1 MCIKK
6 NSFFVLETLR
16 EAIFSDEIILKY
28 RMNKTDF
35 SRKRKQPFGGMLLF
49 MVNFLKKSLVI
60 EIDSFVNFL
69 NSKSNLIS
77 VKKFTK
83 SAFVQKRLKIN
94 PAVFKYLSQVIIENT
109 YIESNTTINRFYGFR
124 ILGVDGSKLTLPNTE
139 ELKNEFGESKNQ
151 TNTGVVQARIS
162 VLYDVLNLLVLD
174 SEMDNLKRC
183 ERTLALR
190 HSIQWRKN
198 DLIIYDRGYPSYDFK
213 YEHIKAEIDYLIR
226 VKTSHSK
233 IVQCFVDSGEKSIV
247 TEIYPQEK
255 HSFIG
260 KDYNKNSPLKV
271 RLVRIDLPSGE
282 VEVLMTSLLDS
293 EKYPT
298 KIFKEL
304 YFMRW
309 GVETFYDELK
319 NKLKV
324 GCFTGYSKISILQDF
339 FCAIF
344 ISNLQSIIVNDL
356 QDELNLKNHKT
367 KLNYKINGN
376 LSYGFLKNRVLE
388 LLIKEASLE
397 NIFKELQDLFIQN
410 TIPIRPNRNNIRNVG
425 KYSNRIKPQV
435 LKNQKDA
442 M

>member
-1 MCIKK
+1 MYKK

-16 EAIFSDEIILKY
+16 EAIFSDQIILEY

-35 SRKRKQPFGGMLLF
+35 SRRRKQPFGGMLLF

-83 SAFVQKRLKIN
+83 SAFVQKRMKIN

-109 YIESNTTINRFYGFR
+109 YIESNTTIKRFYGFR
-124 ILGVDGSKLTLPNTE
+124 ILSVDGSKLTLPNTE

-190 HSIQWRKN
+190 HSIQWKKN

-233 IVQCFVDSGEKSIV
+233 IVQCFVDSEEKSIV
-247 TEIYPQEK
+247 TEIFPQEK
-255 HSFIG
+255 HSFTG

-309 GVETFYDELK
+309 GIETFYDELK

-410 TIPIRPNRNNIRNVG
+410 TIPIRPNRNNKRNVG
-425 KYSNRIKPQV
+425 KYRARIKPQV

-442 M
+442 I

>member
-1 MCIKK
+1 MYKK

-16 EAIFSDEIILKY
+16 EAIFSDEIILEY

-35 SRKRKQPFGGMLLF
+35 SRRRKQPFGGMLLF

-83 SAFVQKRLKIN
+83 SAFVQKRMKIN
-94 PAVFKYLSQVIIENT
+94 PSVFKYLSQVIIENT
-109 YIESNTTINRFYGFR
+109 YIESNTTIKRFYGFR
-124 ILGVDGSKLTLPNTE
+124 ILSVDGSKLTLPNTE

-190 HSIQWRKN
+190 HSIQWKKN

-410 TIPIRPNRNNIRNVG
+410 TIPIRPNRNNKRNVG
-425 KYSNRIKPQV
+425 KYRARIKPQV

-442 M
+442 I

>member
-1 MCIKK
+1 
-6 NSFFVLETLR
+6 
-16 EAIFSDEIILKY
+16 
-28 RMNKTDF
+28 MNKTDF
-35 SRKRKQPFGGMLLF
+35 SRRRKQPFGGMLLF

-69 NSKSNLIS
+69 NSKSNLTS

-83 SAFVQKRLKIN
+83 SAFVQKRMKIN
-94 PAVFKYLSQVIIENT
+94 PAVFKYLSQVIIKNT
-109 YIESNTTINRFYGFR
+109 YIESNTTIKLFYGFR
-124 ILGVDGSKLTLPNTE
+124 ILSVDGSKLTLPNTE
-139 ELKNEFGESKNQ
+139 ELKKEFGESKNQ
-151 TNTGVVQARIS
+151 TDTGVVQARIS
-162 VLYDVLNLLVLD
+162 VLYDVLNSLVLD
-174 SEMDNLKRC
+174 SEMDKLKTC

-190 HSIQWRKN
+190 HSIQWKKN

-213 YEHIKAEIDYLIR
+213 YEHINAGIDYLIR

-233 IVQCFVDSGEKSIV
+233 IVQCFVDSGEKAIV
-247 TEIYPQEK
+247 TEIFPQEK

-260 KDYNKNSPLKV
+260 KNYNKNSPLKV
-271 RLVRIDLPSGE
+271 RLVRVDLPSGE

-309 GVETFYDELK
+309 GIETFYDELK

-356 QDELNLKNHKT
+356 QEELNIKNHNT
-367 KLNYKINGN
+367 KLNYKINSN
-376 LSYGFLKNRVLE
+376 LSYGFLKNRILE
-388 LLIKEASLE
+388 LLTKEASLE
-397 NIFKELQDLFIQN
+397 NIFNELQNLFIQN
-410 TIPIRPNRNNIRNVG
+410 TIPIRPNRNNKRNVG
-425 KYSNRIKPQV
+425 RYRNRIKPLV

-442 M
+442 L

>member
-1 MCIKK
+1 MYKK

-16 EAIFSDEIILKY
+16 EAIFSDQIILEY

-83 SAFVQKRLKIN
+83 SAFVQKRMKIN
-94 PAVFKYLSQVIIENT
+94 PSVFKYLSQVIIENT
-109 YIESNTTINRFYGFR
+109 YIESNTTIKRFYGFR
-124 ILGVDGSKLTLPNTE
+124 ILSVDGSKLTLPNTE

-174 SEMDNLKRC
+174 SEMDNLKIC

-190 HSIQWRKN
+190 HSIQWKKN

-410 TIPIRPNRNNIRNVG
+410 TIPIRPNRNNKRNVG
-425 KYSNRIKPQV
+425 KYRARIKPQV

-442 M
+442 I

>member
-1 MCIKK
+1 MYKK

-16 EAIFSDEIILKY
+16 EAIFSDEIILEY

-35 SRKRKQPFGGMLLF
+35 SRRRKQPFGGMLLF

-83 SAFVQKRLKIN
+83 SAFVQKRMKIN
-94 PAVFKYLSQVIIENT
+94 PSVFKYLSQVIIENT
-109 YIESNTTINRFYGFR
+109 YIESNTTIKRFYGFR
-124 ILGVDGSKLTLPNTE
+124 ILSVDGSKLTLPNTE

-174 SEMDNLKRC
+174 SEMDNLKIC

-190 HSIQWRKN
+190 HSIQWKKN

-255 HSFIG
+255 HSFMG

-410 TIPIRPNRNNIRNVG
+410 TIPIRPNRNNKRNVG
-425 KYSNRIKPQV
+425 KYRARIKPQV

-442 M
+442 I

>member
-1 MCIKK
+1 MYKK

-83 SAFVQKRLKIN
+83 SAFVQKRMKIN

-109 YIESNTTINRFYGFR
+109 YIESNTTIKRFYGFR
-124 ILGVDGSKLTLPNTE
+124 ILSVDGSKLTLPNTE

-151 TNTGVVQARIS
+151 TNTGVIQARIS

-190 HSIQWRKN
+190 HSIQWKKN
-198 DLIIYDRGYPSYDFK
+198 DLIIYDRGNPSYDFK

-233 IVQCFVDSGEKSIV
+233 IVQCFVDSAEKSIV

-293 EKYPT
+293 EEYPT

>member
-1 MCIKK
+1 MYKK

-83 SAFVQKRLKIN
+83 SAFVQKRMKIN

-109 YIESNTTINRFYGFR
+109 YIESNTTIKRFYGFR
-124 ILGVDGSKLTLPNTE
+124 ILSVDGSKLTLPNTE

-151 TNTGVVQARIS
+151 TNTGVIQARIS

-190 HSIQWRKN
+190 HSIQWKKN

-233 IVQCFVDSGEKSIV
+233 IVQCFVDSAEKSIV

>member
-1 MCIKK
+1 MCKK

-16 EAIFSDEIILKY
+16 EVMFSDEIILEY

-35 SRKRKQPFGGMLLF
+35 SRRRKQPFGGMLLF

-69 NSKSNLIS
+69 NSKSNLTS

-83 SAFVQKRLKIN
+83 SAFVQKRMKIN
-94 PAVFKYLSQVIIENT
+94 PAVFKYLSQVIIKNT
-109 YIESNTTINRFYGFR
+109 YTESNTTIKQFYGFR
-124 ILGVDGSKLTLPNTE
+124 ILSVDGSKLTLPNTE
-139 ELKNEFGESKNQ
+139 ELKKEFGESKNQ
-151 TNTGVVQARIS
+151 TDTGVVQARIS

-190 HSIQWRKN
+190 HSIQWKKN

-356 QDELNLKNHKT
+356 QEELNIKNHKT

-410 TIPIRPNRNNIRNVG
+410 TIPIRTNRNNKRNVG
-425 KYSNRIKPQV
+425 KYRARIKPQV

-442 M
+442 I

>member
-1 MCIKK
+1 VYKK

-16 EAIFSDEIILKY
+16 EVIFSDEIILEY

-35 SRKRKQPFGGMLLF
+35 SRRRKQPFGGMLLF

-69 NSKSNLIS
+69 NSKSNLTS

-83 SAFVQKRLKIN
+83 SAFVQKRMKIN
-94 PAVFKYLSQVIIENT
+94 PAVFKYLSQVIIKNT
-109 YIESNTTINRFYGFR
+109 YTESNTTIKQFYGFR
-124 ILGVDGSKLTLPNTE
+124 ILSVDGSKLTLPNTE
-139 ELKNEFGESKNQ
+139 ELKKEFGESKNQ
-151 TNTGVVQARIS
+151 TDTGVVQARIS
-162 VLYDVLNLLVLD
+162 VLYDVLNSLVLD
-174 SEMDNLKRC
+174 SEMDKLKTC

-190 HSIQWRKN
+190 HSIQWKKN

-213 YEHIKAEIDYLIR
+213 YEHINAGIDYLIR

-233 IVQCFVDSGEKSIV
+233 IVQCFVDSGEKAIV
-247 TEIYPQEK
+247 TEIFPQEK

-260 KDYNKNSPLKV
+260 KNYNKNSPLKV
-271 RLVRIDLPSGE
+271 RLVRVDLLSGE
-282 VEVLMTSLLDS
+282 VEVLMTSLIDS

-309 GVETFYDELK
+309 GIETFYDELK

-356 QDELNLKNHKT
+356 QEELNIKNHNT
-367 KLNYKINGN
+367 KLNYKINSN
-376 LSYGFLKNRVLE
+376 LSYGFLKNRILE
-388 LLIKEASLE
+388 LLTKEASLE
-397 NIFKELQDLFIQN
+397 NIFNELQNLFIQN
-410 TIPIRPNRNNIRNVG
+410 TIPIRPNRNNKRNVG
-425 KYSNRIKPQV
+425 RYRNRIKPLV

-442 M
+442 I

>member
-1 MCIKK
+1 MYKK

-16 EAIFSDEIILKY
+16 EAIFSDEIILEY

-35 SRKRKQPFGGMLLF
+35 SRRRKQPFGGMLLF

-83 SAFVQKRLKIN
+83 SAFVQKRMKIN
-94 PAVFKYLSQVIIENT
+94 PSVFKYLSQVIIENT
-109 YIESNTTINRFYGFR
+109 YIESNTTIKRFYGFR
-124 ILGVDGSKLTLPNTE
+124 ILSVDGSKLTLPNTE

-190 HSIQWRKN
+190 HSIQWKKN

-247 TEIYPQEK
+247 TEIFPQEK

-339 FCAIF
+339 YCAIF

-356 QDELNLKNHKT
+356 QEELNLKNHKT

-376 LSYGFLKNRVLE
+376 LSYGFLKNRILE

-435 LKNQKDA
+435 RKNQKDA

>member
-1 MCIKK
+1 MYKK
-6 NSFFVLETLR
+6 NSFFVLEILR
-16 EAIFSDEIILKY
+16 EVIFSDEIILEY

-35 SRKRKQPFGGMLLF
+35 SRKRKQPFSGMLLF

-69 NSKSNLIS
+69 NFKSNLTS

-83 SAFVQKRLKIN
+83 SAFVQKRMKIN

-109 YIESNTTINRFYGFR
+109 YIESNTTIKRFYGFR
-124 ILGVDGSKLTLPNTE
+124 ILSVDGSKLTLPNTE

-183 ERTLALR
+183 ERTLALK
-190 HSIQWRKN
+190 HSIQWKKN

-233 IVQCFVDSGEKSIV
+233 IVQSFVDSGEKSIV
-247 TEIYPQEK
+247 TEIFPQEK

-339 FCAIF
+339 YCAIF

-356 QDELNLKNHKT
+356 QEELNLKNHKT

-388 LLIKEASLE
+388 LLIM
-397 NIFKELQDLFIQN
+397 
-410 TIPIRPNRNNIRNVG
+410 TIR
-425 KYSNRIKPQV
+425 Y
-435 LKNQKDA
+435 LYH
-442 M
+442 

>member
-1 MCIKK
+1 MYKK

-83 SAFVQKRLKIN
+83 SAFVQKRMKIN

-109 YIESNTTINRFYGFR
+109 YIESNTTIKRFYGFR

-190 HSIQWRKN
+190 HSIQWKKN

-233 IVQCFVDSGEKSIV
+233 IVQCFVDSAEKSIV

-356 QDELNLKNHKT
+356 QEELNLKNHKT

-410 TIPIRPNRNNIRNVG
+410 TIPIRPNRNNKRNVG
-425 KYSNRIKPQV
+425 KYRARIKPQV

-442 M
+442 I

>member
-1 MCIKK
+1 MYKK

-16 EAIFSDEIILKY
+16 EAIFSDEIILEY

-35 SRKRKQPFGGMLLF
+35 SRRRKQPFGGMLLF

-83 SAFVQKRLKIN
+83 SAFVQKRMKIN
-94 PAVFKYLSQVIIENT
+94 PSVFKYLSQVIIENT
-109 YIESNTTINRFYGFR
+109 YIESNTTIKRFYGFR
-124 ILGVDGSKLTLPNTE
+124 ILSVDGSKLTLPNTE

-174 SEMDNLKRC
+174 SEMDNLKIC

-190 HSIQWRKN
+190 HSIQWKKN

-233 IVQCFVDSGEKSIV
+233 IVQCFVDSDEKSIV

-367 KLNYKINGN
+367 KINYKINGN

-410 TIPIRPNRNNIRNVG
+410 TIPIRPNRNNKRNVG
-425 KYSNRIKPQV
+425 KYRARIKPQV

-442 M
+442 I

>member
-1 MCIKK
+1 VYKK
-6 NSFFVLETLR
+6 NSFFVLEILR
-16 EAIFSDEIILKY
+16 EVIFSDEIILEY

-35 SRKRKQPFGGMLLF
+35 SRKRKQPFSGMLLF

-69 NSKSNLIS
+69 NFKSNLTS

-83 SAFVQKRLKIN
+83 SAFVQKRMKIN

-109 YIESNTTINRFYGFR
+109 YIESNTTIKRFYGFR
-124 ILGVDGSKLTLPNTE
+124 ILSVDGSKLTLPNTE

-183 ERTLALR
+183 ERTLALK
-190 HSIQWRKN
+190 HSIQWKKN

-233 IVQCFVDSGEKSIV
+233 IVQSFVDSGEKSIV
-247 TEIYPQEK
+247 TEIFPQEK

-339 FCAIF
+339 YCAIF

-356 QDELNLKNHKT
+356 QEELNLKNHKT

-388 LLIKEASLE
+388 LLIM
-397 NIFKELQDLFIQN
+397 
-410 TIPIRPNRNNIRNVG
+410 TIR
-425 KYSNRIKPQV
+425 Y
-435 LKNQKDA
+435 LYH
-442 M
+442 

>member
-1 MCIKK
+1 M
-6 NSFFVLETLR
+6 
-16 EAIFSDEIILKY
+16 
-28 RMNKTDF
+28 
-35 SRKRKQPFGGMLLF
+35 
-49 MVNFLKKSLVI
+49 
-60 EIDSFVNFL
+60 
-69 NSKSNLIS
+69 
-77 VKKFTK
+77 
-83 SAFVQKRLKIN
+83 KIN

-109 YIESNTTINRFYGFR
+109 YIESNTTIKRFYGFR
-124 ILGVDGSKLTLPNTE
+124 ILSVDGSKLTLPNTE

-190 HSIQWRKN
+190 HSIQWKKN

-226 VKTSHSK
+226 AKTLHNK

-247 TEIYPQEK
+247 TEIFPQEK
-255 HSFIG
+255 HSFIE

-376 LSYGFLKNRVLE
+376 LSYGFLKNRILE

-425 KYSNRIKPQV
+425 KYRNRIKPQV

>member
-1 MCIKK
+1 MYKK

-16 EAIFSDEIILKY
+16 EAIFSDEIILEY

-35 SRKRKQPFGGMLLF
+35 SRRRKQPFGGMLLF

-83 SAFVQKRLKIN
+83 SAFVQKRMKIN
-94 PAVFKYLSQVIIENT
+94 PSVFKYLSQVIIENT
-109 YIESNTTINRFYGFR
+109 YIESNTTIKRFYGFR
-124 ILGVDGSKLTLPNTE
+124 ILSVDGSKLTLPNTE
-139 ELKNEFGESKNQ
+139 ELKEQFGESKNQ

-162 VLYDVLNLLVLD
+162 VLYDVLNSLVLD
-174 SEMDNLKRC
+174 SEMDKLDTS
-183 ERTLALR
+183 ERTLALK
-190 HSIQWRKN
+190 HSIQWKKN

-213 YEHIKAEIDYLIR
+213 YEHIKAGIDYLIR

-233 IVQCFVDSGEKSIV
+233 IVQCFVDSGEKAIV
-247 TEIYPQEK
+247 TEIFPQEK

-271 RLVRIDLPSGE
+271 RLVRVDLPSGE

-309 GVETFYDELK
+309 GIETFYDELK

-356 QDELNLKNHKT
+356 QEELNIKNHNT

-376 LSYGFLKNRVLE
+376 LSYGFLKNRILE
-388 LLIKEASLE
+388 LLTKEASLE
-397 NIFKELQDLFIQN
+397 NIFKDLQNLFIQN
-410 TIPIRPNRNNIRNVG
+410 TIPIRPNRNNKRNVD
-425 KYSNRIKPQV
+425 KYRTRIKPLV

-442 M
+442 I